1 MRWAAFFVLKGGVM
15 QKETI
20 KRGSQRMIQQSLF
33 GEPDGRLKRSRFIS
47 TFRIALVKDRRV
59 AFEQCQLINSQQ
71 TQPLIKKLIE
81 SQGQPDR
88 EQFCVILLNAKN
100 EIIGLN
106 IVSTGNLSSAPVH
119 PREVLKPAILSNSAA
134 MILSHN
140 HPSGDMSPSPEDIE
154 ITTVIVQAS
163 KIMGIQVHEHLIISM
178 HDDRYFSFADHGI
191 IKKIYDEMNE
201 GLSGVRFSPQ

>member
-1 MRWAAFFVLKGGVM
+1 MISVALSALKGGVM
-15 QKETI
+15 DEKTI
-20 KRGSQRMIQQSLF
+20 KKGSQRMIQQNLF
-33 GEPDGRLKRSRFIS
+33 GAPDNRLKRSKFIS
-47 TFRIALVKDRRV
+47 TYRITLVRDRRV
-59 AFEQCQLINSQQ
+59 AFESCQLINSQQ
-71 TQPLIKKLIE
+71 SQPLIKKLIE

-88 EQFCVILLNAKN
+88 EQFCVILLNSNN

-134 MILSHN
+134 MILCHN
-140 HPSGDMSPSPEDIE
+140 HPSGNLSPSPEDIE

-163 KIMGIQVHEHLIISM
+163 QIMGIQVHEHLIISM

-191 IKKIYDEMNE
+191 IKKIYDEMN
-201 GLSGVRFSPQ
+201 

>member
-1 MRWAAFFVLKGGVM
+1 M
-15 QKETI
+15 KEKTI
-20 KRGSQRMIQQSLF
+20 KKGSQRMIQQNLF
-33 GEPDGRLKRSRFIS
+33 GAPDNRLKRCKFIS
-47 TFRIALVKDRRV
+47 TYRIALVKDRRV

-71 TQPLIKKLIE
+71 SQPLIKKLIE

-88 EQFCVILLNAKN
+88 EQFCVILLNSKN

-140 HPSGDMSPSPEDIE
+140 HPSGDLSPSQEDIA
-154 ITTVIVQAS
+154 ITTIIVQAS

-178 HDDRYFSFADHGI
+178 HDDRYFSFVDHGI
-191 IKKIYDEMNE
+191 IKKIYDEMN
-201 GLSGVRFSPQ
+201 

>member
-1 MRWAAFFVLKGGVM
+1 MALSVSAFKGGLM
-15 QKETI
+15 KEKTIQK
-20 KRGSQRMIQQSLF
+20 GSQRMTQQSLF
-33 GEPDGRLKRSRFIS
+33 GAPDNRLKRSIFIS
-47 TFRIALVKDRRV
+47 TYRIALVRDRRV

-71 TQPLIKKLIE
+71 SQPLIRKLIE

-88 EQFCVILLNAKN
+88 EQFCVILLNSKN

-106 IVSTGNLSSAPVH
+106 IVSTGDLSSAKVH

-134 MILSHN
+134 MILCHN
-140 HPSGDMSPSPEDIE
+140 HPSGNLSPSPEDIE

-191 IKKIYDEMNE
+191 IKKIYDEIN
-201 GLSGVRFSPQ
+201 